1 MVGSVAKSSIHTQ
14 WKSLGEEGRTG
25 QRQESGVGWEN
36 ERLER
41 RESVQSG
48 KRASSVVVDA
58 DCDEYASMGG
68 G

>member
-1 MVGSVAKSSIHTQ
+1 M
-14 WKSLGEEGRTG
+14 G
-25 QRQESGVGWEN
+25 QRQKSGVGWEN

-41 RESVQSG
+41 RERVQSG

-58 DCDEYASMGG
+58 DCDKYASMGG